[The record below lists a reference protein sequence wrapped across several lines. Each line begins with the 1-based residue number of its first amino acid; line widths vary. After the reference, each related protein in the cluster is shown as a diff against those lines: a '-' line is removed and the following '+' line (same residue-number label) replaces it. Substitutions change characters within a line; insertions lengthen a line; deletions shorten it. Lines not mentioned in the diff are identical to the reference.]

1 DDNLPHLKCFSLICY
16 EKTDAYDNRVLPL
29 LRRMTYLE
37 KLTLYL
43 RLHDRNIFVDGTHLH
58 REILMHMSQLHTF
71 IFYISTEI
79 EINDSIDRLS
89 DNDIQQTFTNIGYH
103 RIACAVN
110 YYRKSKAICHV
121 FSLPFVFDRLI
132 KICNHFPAVIYK
144 HVTELTILDDI
155 LFNYEFIVRIRK
167 AFPSLDD
174 LTIIILQP
182 PSVEFGQDE
191 LRRYQLSAIMEYLH
205 LTGLATSFES
215 DDYL

>member
-1 DDNLPHLKCFSLICY
+1 
-16 EKTDAYDNRVLPL
+16 
-29 LRRMTYLE
+29 
-37 KLTLYL
+37 
-43 RLHDRNIFVDGTHLH
+43 
-58 REILMHMSQLHTF
+58 MSQLHAF

-89 DNDIQQTFTNIGYH
+89 DNDIQQTFTNIGYY

-110 YYRKSKAICHV
+110 YYRKSKAICHI
-121 FSLPFVFDRLI
+121 FSLPFIFDRLI
-132 KICNHFPAVIYK
+132 KICSHFPAVIYE

-182 PSVEFGQDE
+182 PSDEFGQDE
-191 LRRYQLSAIMEYLH
+191 LRENQSSAIMKYLH
-205 LTGLATSFES
+205 LSGLTTLYRS
-215 DDYL
+215 DDYLRENFTRDTT